1 MIIVDGLIALFL
13 NANFEKVLPI
23 LGITCL
29 ITFLRLSMKVS
40 HFIDK
45 IYYETS
51 TEEKEESNEN
61 IRSH

>member
-13 NANFEKVLPI
+13 NANFEKILPI

-45 IYYETS
+45 IYYEAS
-51 TEEKEESNEN
+51 SEEKEEVKQ
-61 IRSH
+61 

>member
-13 NANFEKVLPI
+13 NANFEKILPI
-23 LGITCL
+23 LGITCM

-45 IYYETS
+45 VYYETS

>member
-13 NANFEKVLPI
+13 NANFEKILPI
-23 LGITCL
+23 LGITCM
-29 ITFLRLSMKVS
+29 ITFLRLSMKIS

>member
-13 NANFEKVLPI
+13 NANFEKILPI

-29 ITFLRLSMKVS
+29 ITFLRLSMKIS

-45 IYYETS
+45 IYYEAS
-51 TEEKEESNEN
+51 TEKKEESNEN

>member
-13 NANFEKVLPI
+13 NANFEKILPI

-45 IYYETS
+45 IYYEAS
-51 TEEKEESNEN
+51 LEEKEDNLNKEESK
-61 IRSH
+61 

>member
-13 NANFEKVLPI
+13 NANFEKILPI

-40 HFIDK
+40 HFIDN
-45 IYYETS
+45 IYYEAS
-51 TEEKEESNEN
+51 LEEKEDNFNKEMK
-61 IRSH
+61 

>member
-1 MIIVDGLIALFL
+1 MIIIDGLIALFL
-13 NANFEKVLPI
+13 NANFEKILPI

-45 IYYETS
+45 IYYEAS
-51 TEEKEESNEN
+51 LEEKEDNFNKEMK
-61 IRSH
+61 

>member
-13 NANFEKVLPI
+13 NANFEKILPI

-40 HFIDK
+40 RFIDD
-45 IYYETS
+45 IHQVVIFEYEES
-51 TEEKEESNEN
+51 LKKEESK
-61 IRSH
+61 

>member
-13 NANFEKVLPI
+13 NANFEKILPI

-29 ITFLRLSMKVS
+29 ITFLRLSMKIS

-45 IYYETS
+45 MYYEAS
-51 TEEKEESNEN
+51 LEEKEDNFNKEMK
-61 IRSH
+61 

>member
-13 NANFEKVLPI
+13 NANFEKILPI
-23 LGITCL
+23 LGITCM

-51 TEEKEESNEN
+51 LEEKEDNFNKEMK
-61 IRSH
+61 

>member
-13 NANFEKVLPI
+13 NSNFEKILPI

-29 ITFLRLSMKVS
+29 ITFLRLSMKIS

-45 IYYETS
+45 IYYEAS
-51 TEEKEESNEN
+51 LEEKEDNFNKEMK
-61 IRSH
+61 

>member
-13 NANFEKVLPI
+13 NANFEKILPI
-23 LGITCL
+23 LGITCM

-45 IYYETS
+45 IYYEAS
-51 TEEKEESNEN
+51 LEEKEDNLNKEESK
-61 IRSH
+61 

>member
-13 NANFEKVLPI
+13 NSNFEKILPI

-45 IYYETS
+45 IYYEAS
-51 TEEKEESNEN
+51 LEEKEDNFNKEMK
-61 IRSH
+61 

>member
-13 NANFEKVLPI
+13 NANFEKILPI
-23 LGITCL
+23 LGITCM

-45 IYYETS
+45 IYYEAS
-51 TEEKEESNEN
+51 SEEKEVSNEN

>member
-13 NANFEKVLPI
+13 NANFEKILPI

-45 IYYETS
+45 IYYKAS
-51 TEEKEESNEN
+51 LEEKEDNLNKEESK
-61 IRSH
+61 

>member
-13 NANFEKVLPI
+13 NANFEKILPI

-29 ITFLRLSMKVS
+29 ITFLRLSMKIS

-45 IYYETS
+45 IYYKAS
-51 TEEKEESNEN
+51 SEEKEEVKQ
-61 IRSH
+61 

>member
-13 NANFEKVLPI
+13 NANFEKILPI

-29 ITFLRLSMKVS
+29 ITFLRLSMKIS

-45 IYYETS
+45 IYYEAS
-51 TEEKEESNEN
+51 LEEKEDNFNKEMK
-61 IRSH
+61 

>member
-45 IYYETS
+45 IYYGAS
-51 TEEKEESNEN
+51 LEEKEDNFNKEMK
-61 IRSH
+61 

>member
-13 NANFEKVLPI
+13 NANFEKILPI

-29 ITFLRLSMKVS
+29 ITFLRLSMKIS

-45 IYYETS
+45 LYCVAS
-51 TEEKEESNEN
+51 LEEKEDNFNKEMK
-61 IRSH
+61 

>member
-13 NANFEKVLPI
+13 NANFEKILPI
-23 LGITCL
+23 LGITCM

-45 IYYETS
+45 IYYEAS
-51 TEEKEESNEN
+51 SEEKEESNEN

>member
-1 MIIVDGLIALFL
+1 MIIIDGLIALFL
-13 NANFEKVLPI
+13 NTNFEKILPI
-23 LGITCL
+23 LGITCM

-51 TEEKEESNEN
+51 LEEKEDNFNKEMK
-61 IRSH
+61 

>member
-1 MIIVDGLIALFL
+1 MIIIDGLIALFL
-13 NANFEKVLPI
+13 NTNFENILPI

-45 IYYETS
+45 IYYEAS
-51 TEEKEESNEN
+51 TESVEKEESK
-61 IRSH
+61 

>member
-13 NANFEKVLPI
+13 NANFEKILPI

-29 ITFLRLSMKVS
+29 ITFLRLSMKIS

-45 IYYETS
+45 VYYEAS
-51 TEEKEESNEN
+51 LEEKEDNFNKEMK
-61 IRSH
+61 

>member
-13 NANFEKVLPI
+13 NANFEKILPI

-29 ITFLRLSMKVS
+29 ITFLRLSMKIS

-45 IYYETS
+45 VYYETS
-51 TEEKEESNEN
+51 LEEKEDNFNKEMK
-61 IRSH
+61 

>member
-13 NANFEKVLPI
+13 NANFEKILPI

-29 ITFLRLSMKVS
+29 ITFLRLSMKIS

-45 IYYETS
+45 IYYEAS
-51 TEEKEESNEN
+51 LEEKEDNLNKEESK
-61 IRSH
+61 

>member
-13 NANFEKVLPI
+13 NANFEKILPI

-45 IYYETS
+45 IYYEAS
-51 TEEKEESNEN
+51 SEEKEESNEN

>member
-13 NANFEKVLPI
+13 NANFEKILPI
-23 LGITCL
+23 LGITCM

-45 IYYETS
+45 IYYEAS
-51 TEEKEESNEN
+51 LEEKEDNFNKEMK
-61 IRSH
+61 

>member
-13 NANFEKVLPI
+13 NSNFEKILPI

-29 ITFLRLSMKVS
+29 ITFLRLSMKIS

-45 IYYETS
+45 LYYVAS
-51 TEEKEESNEN
+51 LEEKEDNFNKEMK
-61 IRSH
+61 